1 MTAST
6 AGGAATALVCF
17 GASVV
22 APLALLC
29 ALAPGELAEALTRA
43 RGAVVRRLPSMLAT
57 LPALALAWAARTLRG
72 LA

>member
-1 MTAST
+1 VTAST
-6 AGGAATALVCF
+6 AGDASTALVCL

-29 ALAPGELAEALTRA
+29 ALTPREAATALDAAAASVALRPLA
-43 RGAVVRRLPSMLAT
+43 S
-57 LPALALAWAARTLRG
+57 ALAWAARTLRG